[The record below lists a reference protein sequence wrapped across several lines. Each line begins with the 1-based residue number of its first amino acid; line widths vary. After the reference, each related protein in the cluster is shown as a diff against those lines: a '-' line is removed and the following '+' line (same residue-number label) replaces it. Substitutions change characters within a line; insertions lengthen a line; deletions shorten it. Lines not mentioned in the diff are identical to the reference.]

1 MGQNVVFWAFWVF
14 PKFQILFSFNF
25 VIKVSNNIVRAIN
38 VFGEVSD
45 QKDVDVSQYFYC
57 IYPRYYHS

>member
-1 MGQNVVFWAFWVF
+1 MRIGVVASFRSVGGAMGQNVVFWAFWVF

-38 VFGEVSD
+38 VVW
-45 QKDVDVSQYFYC
+45 
-57 IYPRYYHS
+57 